1 MSGALIVA
9 EAPRSAGGYRRPW
22 VRRMYAGYV
31 PRYRRLVARAC
42 GRAGEGTLTL
52 LASRELVDE
61 TTLPA
66 GGTRR
71 YYDVETIRGDDSLV
85 KRTRDLVE
93 AWWPARDTDT
103 ALTAHGVWLPDLMS
117 VGKALLVRLEV
128 MEYVAIVERVLND
141 VKPERVVLVT
151 GASLVERVAGA
162 LANDRGIPTQIDAWF
177 PPAIA
182 LAAAGRWLRYR
193 EERRALR
200 KLVNHD
206 RRPVAA
212 ARTRYLFSVSH
223 ARHFMM
229 VNPLAQGLRAEGFD
243 CRVVAGTRENDQLE
257 APLQRLAKSD
267 GVPGSYFM
275 DYLPRREAIDLVRG
289 LGATRRRLRRTRVG
303 SGSPLDPVLARYRR
317 HAVTWTL
324 TTARLYLEAAFRIL
338 DAHRPAAVV
347 ITSDR
352 RMAEQALARA
362 ARARGI
368 PTLLYWGGAIL
379 GRDREDLF
387 DAADRFLVFG
397 EHIRNALIQQ
407 GIDESRVVIMGDP
420 RADAVRRLPRTTVRA
435 AVVAELGI
443 VPDRPLLVLVS
454 KYESFIFSAAEKEAF
469 YLTVRDAARALGDV
483 NVVVKAHPNEDRA
496 ALEERLVAW
505 GWPTATVTQRFDIF
519 RLFRAA
525 DVALMVTSMAGTE
538 AMDMECPVVAVQ
550 TPGKNFEGQG
560 MPPYVTERAVELVEA
575 GDVAGLTRTLRRLL
589 GDSGAHAALVERGR
603 AFVARYGRPMDQPLG
618 RRLDELVTELGKGG
632 AR

>member
-1 MSGALIVA
+1 VSGVLVVA

-22 VRRMYAGYV
+22 VRRTYAGYV
-31 PRYRRLVARAC
+31 PRYRRLVAQAC

-66 GGTRR
+66 GVTRR
-71 YYDVETIRGDDSLV
+71 HYDDETIRGDDSLV

-93 AWWPARDTDT
+93 AWWPARDTEK

-128 MEYVAIVERVLND
+128 MEYAAIVERVIND

-151 GASLVERVAGA
+151 GASLVERVAQA
-162 LANDRGIPTQIDAWF
+162 LASDRGIPTRAAVWF

-182 LAAAGRWLRYR
+182 LAAAARWLRYR
-193 EERRALR
+193 DERRALR
-200 KLVNHD
+200 ELVHHT
-206 RRPVAA
+206 RRPIAA
-212 ARTRYLFSVSH
+212 TGTRYLFSVSH

-229 VNPLAQGLRAEGFD
+229 VNPLAQSLRAEGFD
-243 CRVVAGTRENDQLE
+243 CRVVAATRENAQLE
-257 APLQRLAKSD
+257 APLRRLAKD
-267 GVPGSYFM
+267 DDVPGSYFM
-275 DYLPRREAIDLVRG
+275 DYLPRREAIALVRG
-289 LGATRRRLRRTRVG
+289 LGATRRWLRRAQAG

-324 TTARLYLEAAFRIL
+324 TTARLYLEAAFRVL

-387 DAADRFLVFG
+387 DAADRLLVFG
-397 EHIRNALIQQ
+397 EHIRDALVQR

-420 RADAVRRLPRTTVRA
+420 RADAVRRLPRAGVRA
-435 AVVAELGI
+435 AVVAELGL
-443 VPDRPLLVLVS
+443 VPDRPVLVLVS

-469 YLTVRDAARALGDV
+469 YLTVRDAMRELGDV
-483 NVVVKAHPNEDRA
+483 NLVVKAHPNEDRA
-496 ALEERLVAW
+496 ALEERLAAW
-505 GWPTATVTQRFDIF
+505 GWRRATVTQRFDIF

-538 AMDMECPVVAVQ
+538 AMDMQCPVVAVQ

-560 MPPYVTERAVELVEA
+560 MPPYVSERAVELVEA

-589 GDSGAHAALVERGR
+589 TDAGAHAELVERGR
-603 AFVARYGRPMDQPLG
+603 AFVARYGRPMDRPLG
-618 RRLDELVTELGKGG
+618 QRLDALVTALGKDR